1 MVDDAALRSGRQRA
15 LIRRFVGRKVSL
27 STKDFHHV
35 VGQLLDL
42 DPDDRLRLKVNQRDV
57 TVRREAVARIHAVDP
72 ALAEYLK

>member
-1 MVDDAALRSGRQRA
+1 VTDEAVRRSERQRA
-15 LIRRFVGRKVSL
+15 LIRRLVGRKVSV

-42 DPDDRLRLKVNQRDV
+42 DGDDKLRLKVNQREV
-57 TVRREAVARIHAVDP
+57 AVRREAVARIHAVDP